1 MKIEKINNNQIKC
14 VLNKSDLTNRQI
26 KVSELAYGTDKAQ
39 ELFKDMMS
47 QANVEFGFEAN
58 DVPLMIEAVP
68 LSADSIMLIITKVDN
83 PDDIEDKFT
92 NLPVPSTRTFKKK
105 DTDLPSTE
113 VDETE
118 SIDHKDIKDELIDVF
133 YVYTF
138 RNMDDI
144 SIAAAQINDFKFTKS
159 MLFKDTSTG
168 AYYLTI
174 VADNIPRWA
183 NRVIRG
189 TLSEYGETLHYRHS
203 ALSYFQEHFDT
214 IVKDKAIKVM
224 SQL

>member
-14 VLNKSDLTNRQI
+14 VLNKGDLTSRQI

-47 QANVEFGFEAN
+47 QANDEFGFEAN
-58 DVPLMIEAVP
+58 DMPLMIEAVP

-92 NLPVPSTRTFKKK
+92 NLPVPSSRTFKKK
-105 DTDLPSTE
+105 EKL
-113 VDETE
+113 ETE
-118 SIDHKDIKDELIDVF
+118 EPVEQLPVVEKNDVKDELIDVF

-138 RNMDDI
+138 NNMDDI
-144 SIAAAQINDFKFTKS
+144 SRASAQINDFSFSKS
-159 MLFKDTSTG
+159 MLFKDESNGT
-168 AYYLTI
+168 YFLTI

-183 NRVIRG
+183 NRIIRG
-189 TLSEYGETLHYRHS
+189 TLSEYGDTVHYRHS

-214 IVKDKAIKVM
+214 IVKDNAVSIM

>member
-14 VLNKSDLTNRQI
+14 VLNKSDLTSREI

-47 QANVEFGFEAN
+47 QANDKFGFEAN

-83 PDDIEDKFT
+83 PEDIEDKFNT
-92 NLPVPSTRTFKKK
+92 LPVTNTRKFKKK
-105 DTDLPSTE
+105 VSSDEEEELATDTSDE
-113 VDETE
+113 V
-118 SIDHKDIKDELIDVF
+118 KDELIDVF

-138 RNMDDI
+138 NTMDDV
-144 SIAAAQINDFKFTKS
+144 SNATSKINDFSFAKS
-159 MLFKDTSTG
+159 ALFKNTENSVF
-168 AYYLTI
+168 YLTI

-183 NRVIRG
+183 NRIIRG
-189 TLSEYGETLHYRHS
+189 TLSEYGESLHYRHS
-203 ALSYFQEHFDT
+203 AQSYFEEHFDT
-214 IVKDKAIKVM
+214 IVKDDAVTIL
-224 SQL
+224 SQF

>member
-14 VLNKSDLTNRQI
+14 VLNKSDLTSRQI

-47 QANVEFGFEAN
+47 QANDEFGFEAN

-83 PDDIEDKFT
+83 PDDIEDKFS

-105 DTDLPSTE
+105 ESTPSTTTDE
-113 VDETE
+113 LTTDETKE
-118 SIDHKDIKDELIDVF
+118 EVNDELIDVF

-138 RNMDDI
+138 DNMGDI
-144 SIAAAQINDFKFTKS
+144 SKATAKINDFTFSKS
-159 MLFKDTSTG
+159 SLFKDTDTRLF
-168 AYYLTI
+168 YLTV

-183 NRVIRG
+183 NRIIRG
-189 TLSEYGETLHYRHS
+189 TLSEYGETIHYRHS
-203 ALSYFQEHFDT
+203 ALSYFEEHFDT
-214 IVKDKAIKVM
+214 IVKDNAINIM
-224 SQL
+224 SKL

>member
-14 VLNKSDLTNRQI
+14 VLNKSDLTSREI

-47 QANVEFGFEAN
+47 QANDKFGFEAN

-83 PDDIEDKFT
+83 PEDIEDKFNT
-92 NLPVPSTRTFKKK
+92 LPVTNTRKFKKK
-105 DTDLPSTE
+105 NISETDDDITTDTTSEE
-113 VDETE
+113 V
-118 SIDHKDIKDELIDVF
+118 KDELIDVF

-138 RNMDDI
+138 NTMDDV
-144 SIAAAQINDFKFTKS
+144 SNATAKINDFSFAKS
-159 MLFKDTSTG
+159 ALFKNTETSVF
-168 AYYLTI
+168 YLTI

-189 TLSEYGETLHYRHS
+189 TLSEYGESLHYRHS
-203 ALSYFQEHFDT
+203 AQSYFEEHFDT
-214 IVKDKAIKVM
+214 IVKDNAVTIL
-224 SQL
+224 SQF

>member
-1 MKIEKINNNQIKC
+1 MKIEKINSNQIKC
-14 VLNKSDLTNRQI
+14 VLNKSDLTSRKI

-47 QANVEFGFEAN
+47 QASDEFGFEAN

-83 PDDIEDKFT
+83 PDDIEDKFS
-92 NLPVPSTRTFKKK
+92 NLPVPNTRTFKKK
-105 DTDLPSTE
+105 NKVDTDVDNENIDNKEE
-113 VDETE
+113 V
-118 SIDHKDIKDELIDVF
+118 KDELIDVF

-138 RNMDDI
+138 SNMDDI
-144 SIAAAQINDFKFTKS
+144 SNATAKINDFTFTKS
-159 MLFKDTSTG
+159 VLFKNDDQHN
-168 AYYLTI
+168 YYLAI

-183 NRVIRG
+183 NRIIRG
-189 TLSEYGETLHYRHS
+189 TLSEYGESIHYRHS
-203 ALSYFQEHFDT
+203 ALSYFEEHFET
-214 IVKDKAIKVM
+214 IVKDNAVNIM